1 MSVPTKTVNSFTT
14 AIGLSARLIPLPFQ
28 LFIFATAVFILHARD
43 TVYTVRQRRRD
54 DRLTATDEYSLF
66 DVVRLFSFWP
76 FSCLSVL
83 LVASSRKAIQ
93 ASMVFGLNTVP
104 LVKATPVVH
113 AQGILPRNGRHI
125 TYKEMSQAIQKAF
138 NLSPTLG
145 DREFALSSYALTLSK
160 RMPLL
165 SCTPSELTSSALL
178 VDQGRGW
185 IDLGDLNAL
194 GVTTSLSSLTKELP
208 ILTWSSASSNMRPTA
223 RKTGVASALEIWPTT
238 TDSVAPSA
246 KRAMESSGNC
256 ALLYSIFDGD
266 AEDLKVFLEE
276 ERFPHGWE
284 PKVRSG
290 LGHTIL
296 FAQITTL
303 MVEFN
308 THEKQKL
315 RPGDYFYNQKLL
327 KLKSQ

>member
-43 TVYTVRQRRRD
+43 TVYTFLALLLPKRPVGRVIKKGD
-54 DRLTATDEYSLF
+54 PGF
-66 DVVRLFSFWP
+66 DGLWP
-76 FSCLSVL
+76 QYC
-83 LVASSRKAIQ
+83 APREGDSR
-93 ASMVFGLNTVP
+93 SPCPGLNV
-104 LVKATPVVH
+104 LANH
-113 AQGILPRNGRHI
+113 GILPRNGRHI

-145 DREFALSSYALTLSK
+145 DQ
-160 RMPLL
+160 
-165 SCTPSELTSSALL
+165 LTSSALL

-194 GVTTSLSSLTKELP
+194 GVIQHDASLTRHDIAFVPDQGAPDSYLVKRFVEH
-208 ILTWSSASSNMRPTA
+208 A
-223 RKTGVASALEIWPTT
+223 
-238 TDSVAPSA
+238 TDSKKNRRRFSLGDMAYYNGLR
-246 KRAMESSGNC
+246 RAECKASNGEYSMTYSFFHKFFGSGNC